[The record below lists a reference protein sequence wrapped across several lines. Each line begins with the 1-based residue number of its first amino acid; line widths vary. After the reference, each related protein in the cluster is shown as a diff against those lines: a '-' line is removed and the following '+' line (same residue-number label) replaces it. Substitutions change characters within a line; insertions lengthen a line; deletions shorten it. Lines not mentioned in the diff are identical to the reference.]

1 MKKIYECL
9 KQKINGTK
17 KIKKILKKMLTKIGN
32 IFLVILFDTIWVG
45 IIFYGVM
52 TATTLR

>member
-1 MKKIYECL
+1 MKIIYECI
-9 KQKINGTK
+9 KQKIIGTK

-32 IFLVILFDTIWVG
+32 IFLVILFDTIWIG